1 MAIQGAMTSQ
11 SAVTN
16 QSAMAGQSRAL
27 FTVQFLWRTED
38 SEIVPGLWLFGMSYR
53 LHVTLV

>member
-38 SEIVPGLWLFGMSYR
+38 SEIVPGLWLFGMSYG